1 MSSIRVIAGRFGGR
15 LLDAPKGN
23 NKQTKPMGERI
34 RNAMFNSLG
43 NEVVG
48 ARVLDAF
55 AGTGAIGL
63 EALSRGAAHVTFIE
77 RDKIAQK
84 ILSNNVS
91 SLGAQCETKT
101 INASV
106 NSWIESSGA
115 GTYDI
120 IFADPP
126 YLLSNDGFTCQN
138 GQMVS
143 VNKGSWDKSKGLA
156 ADLEFYEEWLRL
168 CYALL
173 KPNGTIW
180 VCGTYHNIYLT
191 GYLMQVIGYHILN
204 NITWEKP
211 NPPPN
216 LSCRFF
222 THSTE
227 TLLWAKKK

>member
-1 MSSIRVIAGRFGGR
+1 MSSIRVITGRFGGR

-91 SLGAQCETKT
+91 SLDAQCETKT
-101 INASV
+101 INSSV

-126 YLLSNDGFTCQN
+126 YKDPQFST
-138 GQMVS
+138 VS
-143 VNKGSWDKSKGLA
+143 KL
-156 ADLEFYEEWLRL
+156 FR
-168 CYALL
+168 LL
-173 KPNGTIW
+173 KPGGFMILSHPGRGEGPNLENGI
-180 VCGTYHNIYLT
+180 VVVDNRSYGNAYLT
-191 GYLMQVIGYHILN
+191 SFRREL
-204 NITWEKP
+204 
-211 NPPPN
+211 
-216 LSCRFF
+216 
-222 THSTE
+222 
-227 TLLWAKKK
+227 

>member
-91 SLGAQCETKT
+91 SLGA
-101 INASV
+101 
-106 NSWIESSGA
+106 
-115 GTYDI
+115 
-120 IFADPP
+120 
-126 YLLSNDGFTCQN
+126 
-138 GQMVS
+138 
-143 VNKGSWDKSKGLA
+143 
-156 ADLEFYEEWLRL
+156 L
-168 CYALL
+168 C
-173 KPNGTIW
+173 
-180 VCGTYHNIYLT
+180 
-191 GYLMQVIGYHILN
+191 
-204 NITWEKP
+204 
-211 NPPPN
+211 
-216 LSCRFF
+216 
-222 THSTE
+222 
-227 TLLWAKKK
+227 